1 MGATARGSLGAQT
14 MTPPLLTA
22 TGLGRFVADRW
33 LWRDLELA
41 LAPGET
47 LAITGGSGSGKTLLL
62 RVLAGLDPV
71 DAGEV
76 ALDGVPLDGWPM
88 PSYRAQVRYLPQKPV
103 TIEGTVEDGLRFAF
117 GLRVHRGAAFKRE
130 RALDLL
136 ARVGRDERFLGAR
149 AASLSGGEGQLV
161 ALVRTLLLPP
171 RVLLLDEPTASLDD
185 ATARDVESLVTDWLA
200 GADDRAVIWTSHRD
214 EQLSRVSRRRLE
226 LGGAP

>member
-1 MGATARGSLGAQT
+1 MAQ
-14 MTPPLLTA
+14 PLLTA
-22 TGLGRFVADRW
+22 TGLGRLVDDRW

-62 RVLAGLDPV
+62 RALAGLDPV
-71 DAGEV
+71 DEGEI
-76 ALDGVPLDGWPM
+76 ALDGRPLDAWPM
-88 PSYRAQVRYLPQKPV
+88 PDYRAQVRYLPQKPV

-117 GLRVHRGAAFKRE
+117 GLRVHRGAAFSRE

-136 ARVGRDERFLGAR
+136 ARVGRDERFLAAQ
-149 AASLSGGEGQLV
+149 AASLSGGEGQLL
-161 ALVRTLLLPP
+161 ALLRTLLLPP

-185 ATARDVESLVTDWLA
+185 ATAHDVESLVADWLA
-200 GADDRAVIWTSHRD
+200 ARDDRAVVWTSHRD

-226 LGGAP
+226 IGGTP

>member
-1 MGATARGSLGAQT
+1 MAQ
-14 MTPPLLTA
+14 PLLTA
-22 TGLGRFVADRW
+22 TGLGRLVDDRW

-62 RVLAGLDPV
+62 RALAGLDPV

-76 ALDGVPLDGWPM
+76 ALDGRSLDAWPM
-88 PSYRAQVRYLPQKPV
+88 PDYRARVRYLAQRPV
-103 TIEGTVEDGLRFAF
+103 TVEGSVEDGLRFAF
-117 GLRVHRGAAFKRE
+117 GLRIHRSAVYSRS
-130 RALDLL
+130 RALELL
-136 ARVGRDERFLGAR
+136 ERVGRDERFLEAR
-149 AASLSGGEGQLV
+149 AASLSGGEAQLL

-185 ATARDVESLVTDWLA
+185 ATARDVEALVADWLA
-200 GADDRAVIWTSHRD
+200 GAGDRAVVWTSHRD

-226 LGGAP
+226 LGGTP

>member
-1 MGATARGSLGAQT
+1 MAQ
-14 MTPPLLTA
+14 PLLTA

-62 RVLAGLDPV
+62 RALAGLDPL
-71 DAGEV
+71 DAGEI
-76 ALDGVPLDGWPM
+76 ALDGLPLDGWSM
-88 PSYRAQVRYLPQKPV
+88 PNYRAQVRYLPQRPV
-103 TIEGTVEDGLRFAF
+103 TIEGTVDDGLRFAF
-117 GLRVHRGAAFKRE
+117 RLRVHRGATFSRQ

-136 ARVGRDERFLGAR
+136 ARVGRDERFLDTR
-149 AASLSGGEGQLV
+149 ATSLSGGESQLV

-171 RVLLLDEPTASLDD
+171 RVLLLDEPTASLDE
-185 ATARDVESLVTDWLA
+185 ATARDVESLVADWLEE
-200 GADDRAVIWTSHRD
+200 ADDRAVIWTSHRD

-226 LGGAP
+226 LGVTP

>member
-1 MGATARGSLGAQT
+1 MAQ
-14 MTPPLLTA
+14 PLLTA

-62 RVLAGLDPV
+62 RALAGLDPL
-71 DAGEV
+71 DAGEI
-76 ALDGVPLDGWPM
+76 ALDGLPLDGWSM
-88 PSYRAQVRYLPQKPV
+88 PNYRAQVRYLPQRPV
-103 TIEGTVEDGLRFAF
+103 TIEGTVDDGLRFAF
-117 GLRVHRGAAFKRE
+117 RLRVHRGATFSRQ

-136 ARVGRDERFLGAR
+136 ARVGRDERFLDTR
-149 AASLSGGEGQLV
+149 ATSLSGGESQLV

-171 RVLLLDEPTASLDD
+171 RVLLLDEPTASLDE
-185 ATARDVESLVTDWLA
+185 ATARDVESLVADWLEE
-200 GADDRAVIWTSHRD
+200 ADDRAVIWTSHRD

-226 LGGAP
+226 LGGTP